1 MQTVA
6 VHFSYLLVDNNLV
19 YWCSSWS
26 DHLPQNFCLFLMF
39 ALCGSRD
46 STTCIK
52 SQKYDFH
59 LHTLT
64 SLVFNS
70 VIYIYMTMEDTNSNI
85 LNYYLQRDI

>member
-26 DHLPQNFCLFLMF
+26 DHRPQNFCLFLMF
-39 ALCGSRD
+39 VLCGSRD

-52 SQKYDFH
+52 SQK
-59 LHTLT
+59 
-64 SLVFNS
+64 
-70 VIYIYMTMEDTNSNI
+70 
-85 LNYYLQRDI
+85 